1 MEIIKRTDGL
11 TAKDL
16 YNMTKGSMVRK
27 MSDAKGEVL
36 DVLHYIVYKDT
47 NSETSEVSVV
57 LSMMTTSGGIYATNS
72 KTFIRNFLD
81 ILTMYEDTG
90 EEVPT
95 KFAVSSARSRN
106 GREFLVCDLA

>member
-16 YNMTKGSMVRK
+16 YNMTKGSSVRK

-36 DVLHYIVYKDT
+36 DVQHYIVYKDT
-47 NSETSEVSVV
+47 NSETAEISIV

-81 ILTMYEDTG
+81 ILAMYEDTG
-90 EEVPT
+90 EEAPT
-95 KFAVSSARSRN
+95 KFAVNSARSRN

>member
-1 MEIIKRTDGL
+1 MEIIKRTEGL

-16 YNMTKGSMVRK
+16 YNMTKGSSVRK
-27 MSDAKGEVL
+27 MSDAKGETL

-47 NSETSEVSVV
+47 NSETAEVSIV

-81 ILTMYEDTG
+81 ILAMYEDTG
-90 EEVPT
+90 EEAPT
-95 KFAVSSARSRN
+95 KFAVNSARSRN